1 MKRKLLLLPMALVP
15 LLAVAGQA
23 RAQQQIGPP
32 KQGLALANQLCAQC
46 HAVEKGEASS
56 AASAPRFEDIANT
69 PGMTAMALNVFFQTP
84 HRAMPNVILTAD
96 QKSELIAYILS
107 LKK

>member
-1 MKRKLLLLPMALVP
+1 MKRKLLLLSISLVL
-15 LLAVAGQA
+15 LLAAGQT

-32 KQGLALANQLCAQC
+32 KQGLALANQLCSQC

-96 QKSELIAYILS
+96 QKSALIAYILS

>member
-1 MKRKLLLLPMALVP
+1 MKRKLLLLSITLV
-15 LLAVAGQA
+15 LLFAAAQT
-23 RAQQQIGPP
+23 RAQQQIGSP

-46 HAVEKGEASS
+46 HAVEKGEESS
-56 AASAPRFEDIANT
+56 AASAPRFEAIANT

-84 HRAMPNVILTAD
+84 HRAMPNVMLTAD
-96 QKSELIAYILS
+96 QKSALIAYILS